1 MSWVTTTLTWYFY
14 LLAIGIVFFPLAIRI
29 FGQFFDKGYPFAK
42 TIGIIVLSYTLFVLG
57 KIRVI
62 PFSQES
68 IVFLLIACVFIF
80 YSYFRSEL
88 VSLRNLSRKKILI
101 IVAEELLF
109 LSAFLFLAMIRS
121 LEPSIRGLEK
131 FMDFGFMQSIDR
143 TKYFPPI
150 DMWLSADATNP
161 NGYPINYYYFGHLT
175 GALLTK
181 LTGIIPAIGYNL
193 ILATIFAQGVTLA
206 FSLTANIAYTIQYLV
221 RKTPIKPFLI
231 ILTGLLGSFLINLA
245 GNLHTI
251 YIFTTGYPNE
261 HPEPYWGIFQS
272 PLQIVSALKTNGGQ
286 LLDALIANSSYW
298 YPNATRFI
306 PYTIHEFPS
315 YSYVVSDLHGH
326 VFDIPFVLLTLAAL
340 FMFLTQKYLEVPR
353 GKKSFLK
360 RIWNGLV
367 LRFQKIIKWRKKTA
381 LKIGLNYNEVLI
393 AIGLG
398 FMIAVHYMTNA
409 FDGPIYLLLTFL
421 IFYLTYSFS
430 LNLLVQA
437 LIVIVS
443 FIIFSLPFS
452 SSFTPFATGI
462 GVNCSPS
469 FLVEIEKFG
478 PFLFEKGNCQQSVL
492 WMIGVLW
499 GFFWI
504 TALLYISH
512 LLIKILTTKIMQHSF
527 VDKYL
532 LVLFAFGTFLIFI
545 PEFFYI
551 KDIYPAHFRANTMF
565 KMGYQAFIMM
575 GLAASIVIFIISTQQ
590 KRLAKSILLTIFF
603 PFFMLVFIYPFV
615 AFPSYY
621 PFTKFKTFGEL
632 LKKTNLDGSVWAAN
646 ELPQDKEIIDYI
658 NNNIPNQPVILEA
671 QGDSYTDF
679 NRIAAYT
686 GNPTVAGWW
695 VHEWLW
701 RGSADVVGNRIP
713 DIVAIYESEDIDTTK
728 SLLKKYRVSYVVI
741 SKMEREKYKNL
752 NEEKFTK
759 IGSKIFESDN
769 EFGALYKVY

>member
-306 PYTIHEFPS
+306 PYTIHEFPA

-353 GKKSFLK
+353 GKKSFFK

-367 LRFQKIIKWRKKTA
+367 LRFQKKYKWRKKTD
-381 LKIGLNYNEVLI
+381 LKIRLNYNEVLI

-409 FDGPIYLLLTFL
+409 FDGPIYF
-421 IFYLTYSFS
+421 
-430 LNLLVQA
+430 
-437 LIVIVS
+437 
-443 FIIFSLPFS
+443 
-452 SSFTPFATGI
+452 
-462 GVNCSPS
+462 
-469 FLVEIEKFG
+469 
-478 PFLFEKGNCQQSVL
+478 
-492 WMIGVLW
+492 
-499 GFFWI
+499 
-504 TALLYISH
+504 
-512 LLIKILTTKIMQHSF
+512 
-527 VDKYL
+527 
-532 LVLFAFGTFLIFI
+532 
-545 PEFFYI
+545 
-551 KDIYPAHFRANTMF
+551 
-565 KMGYQAFIMM
+565 
-575 GLAASIVIFIISTQQ
+575 
-590 KRLAKSILLTIFF
+590 
-603 PFFMLVFIYPFV
+603 
-615 AFPSYY
+615 
-621 PFTKFKTFGEL
+621 
-632 LKKTNLDGSVWAAN
+632 
-646 ELPQDKEIIDYI
+646 
-658 NNNIPNQPVILEA
+658 
-671 QGDSYTDF
+671 
-679 NRIAAYT
+679 
-686 GNPTVAGWW
+686 
-695 VHEWLW
+695 
-701 RGSADVVGNRIP
+701 
-713 DIVAIYESEDIDTTK
+713 
-728 SLLKKYRVSYVVI
+728 
-741 SKMEREKYKNL
+741 
-752 NEEKFTK
+752 
-759 IGSKIFESDN
+759 
-769 EFGALYKVY
+769 

>member
-1 MSWVTTTLTWYFY
+1 MSWISTTLTWYFY
-14 LLAIGIVFFPLAIRI
+14 LLAIGIIFFPLAIRI
-29 FGQFFDKGYPFAK
+29 FGRFFDLGYPFAK
-42 TIGIIVLSYTLFVLG
+42 TIGIIVLSYVLFILG
-57 KIRVI
+57 TIRVI

-68 IVFLLIACVFIF
+68 IVFLLLACVFLF
-80 YSYFRSEL
+80 YSYFRREL
-88 VSLRNLSRKKILI
+88 ASLRQISRRKILI
-101 IVAEELLF
+101 IVFEELLF
-109 LSAFLFLAMIRS
+109 LTAFITLALIRS
-121 LEPSIRGLEK
+121 HEPSLRGLEK

-143 TKYFPPI
+143 SRYFPPL
-150 DMWLSADATNP
+150 DMWLSADNLEP
-161 NGYPINYYYFGHLT
+161 NGFPINYYYFGHLS
-175 GALLTK
+175 GAMLTK
-181 LTGIIPAIGYNL
+181 LTGILPSIGYNL
-193 ILATIFAQGVTLA
+193 ILATIFGQGITLA
-206 FSLTANIAYTIQYLV
+206 FSLTANIAYTVQTVI
-221 RKTPIKPFLI
+221 RKLPVNRILI
-231 ILTGLLGSFLINLA
+231 VLTGVIGSFLVNLA
-245 GNLHTI
+245 GNQHTI

-261 HPEPYWGIFQS
+261 NPKPFWGIFQS
-272 PLQIVSALKTNGGQ
+272 FPQILTAMKENDGS
-286 LLDALIANSSYW
+286 LLDALISNSGYW

-306 PYTIHEFPS
+306 PFTIHEFPS

-353 GKKSFLK
+353 GKKSFFK
-360 RIWNGLV
+360 RIWDRLV
-367 LRFQKIIKWRKKTA
+367 LRFQKKYKWRKKTD
-381 LKIGLNYNEVLI
+381 LKIRLNYNEVLI

-603 PFFMLVFIYPFV
+603 PFFMLVF
-615 AFPSYY
+615 
-621 PFTKFKTFGEL
+621 
-632 LKKTNLDGSVWAAN
+632 
-646 ELPQDKEIIDYI
+646 
-658 NNNIPNQPVILEA
+658 
-671 QGDSYTDF
+671 
-679 NRIAAYT
+679 
-686 GNPTVAGWW
+686 
-695 VHEWLW
+695 
-701 RGSADVVGNRIP
+701 
-713 DIVAIYESEDIDTTK
+713 
-728 SLLKKYRVSYVVI
+728 
-741 SKMEREKYKNL
+741 
-752 NEEKFTK
+752 
-759 IGSKIFESDN
+759 
-769 EFGALYKVY
+769 